1 MKKMFIT
8 VFALMALLLI
18 STSVFAAQTQL
29 YALDGRTL
37 LVEESQVP
45 LYTAEGMGWF
55 LEKPVTMYAPDGRT
69 LVVPADRVEAHKAVG
84 WFVKE
89 DQSTTP
95 VLPPEQA
102 PAPTPQQPAEP
113 AVTPETIVVVRYTDG
128 SIVKVPL
135 GHVATYKTLGW
146 EHIYV
151 EFNQLGNVIIY
162 NLEGD
167 SKEVTFE
174 DAEKFTKSGWLF
186 IKPGTQ
192 PAPLPELPDEKVTL
206 FHHSGVTKEVN
217 SSEVSSYKSRGYGS
231 TVDEAI
237 YNYAASGDGGEKV
250 GAIALLQNKKYELAF
265 REVKDALDK
274 IEANNSEYVQKLYT
288 LRSNIIDTWGAA
300 ANSPLG
306 FINYWFDTRDGK
318 KYIIFEYRNLGN
330 KRITYLGVNFDICDK
345 DGKVIETNAGSYFV
359 NNLQML
365 PCDKARVGW
374 VVKSGEDALSI
385 TNLKVKEVHYADNTV
400 WKAEE

>member
-8 VFALMALLLI
+8 VFALTALLLI
-18 STSVFAAQTQL
+18 SISVFAAQTQL

-37 LVEESQVP
+37 LVEESQIP
-45 LYTAEGMGWF
+45 IYTAEGMGWF

-69 LVVPADRVEAHKAVG
+69 LVVPADRVEAQKAVG

-89 DQSTTP
+89 DQNTP

-102 PAPTPQQPAEP
+102 PQQTPQEP
-113 AVTPETIVVVRYTDG
+113 GVPTVTPETIVVVRYTDG
-128 SIVKVPL
+128 TIVKVPL
-135 GHVATYKTLGW
+135 GDVATYKKLGW
-146 EHIYV
+146 EHIHV

-162 NLEGD
+162 NSEGD
-167 SKEVTFE
+167 SREVTFE

-186 IKPGTQ
+186 TKPGTQ

-237 YNYAASGDGGEKV
+237 YNYAASGDGGENV

-385 TNLKVKEVHYADNTV
+385 TNLKVKEVHFADNTE
-400 WKAEE
+400 WKAAE

>member
-37 LVEESQVP
+37 LVEESQIP

-69 LVVPADRVEAHKAVG
+69 LVVPADRVEAQKAVG

-89 DQSTTP
+89 DQSTP

-113 AVTPETIVVVRYTDG
+113 TVTPETIVVVRYTDG

-135 GHVATYKTLGW
+135 GDVATYKTLGW
-146 EHIYV
+146 EHIHV

-162 NLEGD
+162 NSEGD
-167 SKEVTFE
+167 SREVTFE

-231 TVDEAI
+231 TIDEAI

-385 TNLKVKEVHYADNTV
+385 TNLKVKEVHFADNTV
-400 WKAEE
+400 WKAAE